1 MAKATAKKAAPAKKA
16 AAPKAAAAKKAPA
29 KKAAPKKAAAPKKLR
44 VAFIGCGGIFT
55 THMAAY
61 SQIPEVEIVGYCDI
75 KPDRLEYVQKQYG
88 ATPEMCFEKWD
99 DMFKAVKPDAID
111 VCTPNGV
118 HMPAAVAAANA
129 GCHVMVEKPMAM
141 TPEECEKMIAAAKK
155 NNVKLAVGF
164 QHRYNTKTDY
174 LMNAKARGQF
184 GNLMFVKCQ
193 ALRRRGIPNWGV
205 FGQKEL
211 QGGGPLI
218 DIGVHVIEMAHYF
231 MGSPKPVA
239 ATGNCWTYLGNKP
252 CNVSCDWPNWDYK
265 TYTVEDLAIGHI
277 RFDNGM
283 IMQIESSFAAHLE
296 KTLTWTF
303 TAMGDKGGCTW
314 DPLKIFTDQDG
325 AMITMAPDHLL
336 PDWNHDWV
344 YLFKRKLQ
352 NWVDAILKGTELR
365 APGEAGL
372 MIQKILCGIYQSAEQ
387 GGKEVKL
394 S

>member
-16 AAPKAAAAKKAPA
+16 AAPKATAKKAPA
-29 KKAAPKKAAAPKKLR
+29 KKAAPVKKAAAPKKLR

-75 KPDRLEYVQKQYG
+75 KPDRLEDVQKQYG

-129 GCHVMVEKPMAM
+129 GCHVMVETPMAM

-239 ATGNCWTYLGNKP
+239 ATGNCWTYLGNK
-252 CNVSCDWPNWDYK
+252 
-265 TYTVEDLAIGHI
+265 
-277 RFDNGM
+277 
-283 IMQIESSFAAHLE
+283 
-296 KTLTWTF
+296 
-303 TAMGDKGGCTW
+303 
-314 DPLKIFTDQDG
+314 
-325 AMITMAPDHLL
+325 
-336 PDWNHDWV
+336 
-344 YLFKRKLQ
+344 
-352 NWVDAILKGTELR
+352 
-365 APGEAGL
+365 
-372 MIQKILCGIYQSAEQ
+372 
-387 GGKEVKL
+387 
-394 S
+394 